1 MTKLEQAH
9 VPSMSDAAVKAKTG
23 KDWAR
28 WFAILDA
35 AGAAAFDHKA
45 IVDVVSKKHD
55 APGWWRQMI
64 AVEYERARGLRARH
78 ETSGGYSVSVSKTIA
93 ASVST
98 VYAATAQAQK
108 RKRWFPAGALAVSSQ
123 TKDKYFR
130 GSWGAAAR
138 IEVGFYAKG
147 RGKAQIAVQVNKLAK
162 ASDVERE
169 RAAWKGALIKL
180 AAILEKSARPA
191 KPAGS

>member
-1 MTKLEQAH
+1 
-9 VPSMSDAAVKAKTG
+9 MSDAAVKAKTG
-23 KDWAR
+23 KDWTR

-35 AGAAAFDHKA
+35 AGAAAFDHRA

-78 ETSGGYSVSVSKTIA
+78 ETTSGYSVSVSKTIA
-93 ASVST
+93 AGVSK
-98 VYAATAQAQK
+98 VYAATAQVQK

-123 TKDKYFR
+123 TEDKYFR
-130 GSWGAAAR
+130 GSWRAAAR
-138 IEVGFYAKG
+138 IEFGFYAKG
-147 RGKAQIAVQVNKLAK
+147 RGKAQIAVQINKLAK

-169 RAAWKGALIKL
+169 RAAWKAAFIKL
-180 AAILEKSARPA
+180 ASILEESAGPAQAAGRPER
-191 KPAGS
+191 GS